1 MHISFLVQLAVIA
14 AVIAVI
20 FSPGN
25 IEGYPDEACKPPAG
39 EGLNKECE
47 VTLFN
52 VWPQET
58 KQSVNNN
65 EVLYKYQFILTY

>member
-1 MHISFLVQLAVIA
+1 MCMYISFLVQLAVVC
-14 AVIAVI
+14 AVIAVV

-25 IEGYPDEACKPPAG
+25 IEGYPDEACKPPVG

-52 VWPQET
+52 VWSQEAE
-58 KQSVNNN
+58 QSLNNN
-65 EVLYKYQFILTY
+65 EVMFFYY